1 MAPFG
6 HSTPLVHTRFTATTR
21 LPGSVRG
28 VDDAQ
33 LATLL
38 VRNAGALAAGMR
50 ADGLGS
56 LDAETKTHISDVV
69 TAADKAA
76 EAQVVAVLRRERPDD
91 SIVGEEGADHEGP
104 SGRTWVIDP
113 VDGTYNFMRGLDWW
127 CSALA
132 LLAGDDLVLGAVH
145 QPATGDTF
153 VGGPALA
160 STRNGDPLARLAD
173 RPLRESCAT
182 TYLHPPFY
190 EGEVGAAFMRAVSGV
205 ATLRMMGS
213 GTMDSMAIARGQ
225 CDVLFQHSVPD
236 WDRLPGAAIIRGI
249 GGESRVV
256 HTAGVDWH
264 VAGVPTAV
272 ADICDRLL
280 DG

>member
-1 MAPFG
+1 VP
-6 HSTPLVHTRFTATTR
+6 
-21 LPGSVRG
+21 G

-33 LATLL
+33 LANLL
-38 VRNAGALAAGMR
+38 VRDAGTLAAGMR
-50 ADGLGS
+50 GEGLSG
-56 LDAETKTHISDVV
+56 LAAETKTHLSDVV
-69 TAADKAA
+69 TAADHAA
-76 EAQVVAVLRRERPDD
+76 EAQIVATLRRERPDD
-91 SIVGEEGADHEGP
+91 SIVGEEGADHEGT

-113 VDGTYNFMRGLDWW
+113 VDGTYNFHRGLDWW
-127 CSALA
+127 CSAVA
-132 LLAGDDLVLGAVH
+132 LVDDADVVLGAVH
-145 QPATGDTF
+145 HPATGATYL
-153 VGGPALA
+153 GGPGLV
-160 STRNGDPLARLAD
+160 STRNGHALARLTD
-173 RPLRESCAT
+173 RSLRESCAT

-190 EGEVGAAFMRAVSGV
+190 DGEIGAAFMRAVAGV

-213 GTMDSMAIARGQ
+213 GTMDAMAIAGGQ

-256 HTAGVDWH
+256 HVAGADWH

-272 ADICDRLL
+272 AEICDLLL